1 MKLTLTD
8 VCICAAKEV
17 INLESKSPETSV
29 NLTAKVRELK
39 QTVPFVNYGKVRYQ
53 YDKLKR
59 SLSHINSLSKS
70 LPTSKPSLID
80 TPHQDI
86 ARRTGRPTNKEK
98 NVKKEKLSKAINE
111 VAQKYDKLKSKSI
124 QAGKNKLPNTELDKI
139 IHDVSNRYELS
150 DDQVI
155 NPRTI
160 QQRWQRGSI
169 FASNKLSPIASVEP
183 YIAAVVI
190 EINKANMGLSP
201 IEVINLANEFIFD
214 TEHELLLKQYQKHHG
229 IPVTGEVTTCWYKGF
244 VKRYKECIKTKL
256 SKNVAFD
263 RLKWATYDNIL

>member
-1 MKLTLTD
+1 MIRTRDKRRKLDSIIRKRRETRSLTKDLSPSAKLTLTD
-8 VCICAAKEV
+8 VCIHAAKEV
-17 INLESKSPETSV
+17 IDLESKSPGTSV

-39 QTVPFVNYGKVRYQ
+39 QTVPLVNYGKVRYQ

-59 SLSHINSLSKS
+59 SLSHIDSLSKS
-70 LPTSKPSLID
+70 SPTSKSSLIN

-86 ARRTGRPTNKEK
+86 ARRTGRPSNKEK
-98 NVKKEKLSKAINE
+98 NLKKEKLSNAINE
-111 VAQKYDKLKSKSI
+111 VAQKYDELKSKSI
-124 QAGKNKLPNTELDKI
+124 QFGKNKLPNKELDKI

-160 QQRWQRGSI
+160 QRRWQRGSI

-190 EINKANMGLSP
+190 EKI
-201 IEVINLANEFIFD
+201 
-214 TEHELLLKQYQKHHG
+214 KQTWDYH
-229 IPVTGEVTTCWYKGF
+229 P
-244 VKRYKECIKTKL
+244 
-256 SKNVAFD
+256 SK
-263 RLKWATYDNIL
+263 